1 MRFAKHSVGAPVD
14 QDLQDLIRCF
24 LGDLGRQVEPWQVQH
39 GHDALASFTA
49 G

>member
-14 QDLQDLIRCF
+14 QDLQDFIRSY
-24 LGDLGRQVEPWQVQH
+24 LEVLGRQVEPWQVQH
-39 GHDALASFTA
+39 GLDALASFTA